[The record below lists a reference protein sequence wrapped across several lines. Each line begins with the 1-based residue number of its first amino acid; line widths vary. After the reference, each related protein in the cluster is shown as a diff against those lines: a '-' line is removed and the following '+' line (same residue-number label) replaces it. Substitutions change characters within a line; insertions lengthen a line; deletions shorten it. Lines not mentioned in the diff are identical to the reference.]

1 MQARTCWRRHLLC
14 LVLLPSLGSVA
25 RAQMLDTIPS
35 QVYYNAVGQLYS
47 GNFRDAQRTFARNFG
62 SVKTLNQ
69 GGAVR
74 WVDSICYYAM
84 LGETFYQ
91 WGQPDK
97 ALAQFDLACNIYL
110 QYPQWMLRVQFDA
123 QPTIDPT
130 LARAA
135 IPWGA
140 PQRRISPGRFKR
152 GMPVAQGSL
161 NAAQQIQ
168 QGGAIMQPQYW
179 TVDVVEINRCLALAI
194 RRRNE
199 ILGPLGPHDAI
210 SKNIASVL
218 GRGATPPNHWSG
230 AWVDIQRGLALAG
243 LGEREQATQLLQRGL
258 LVSGQLDHPL
268 TCVALLEQGRIALQ
282 TGNVAAAANL
292 FAEASYSAYLYQDYN
307 VIDDAFRYI
316 EVVRQMSQAQGVNP
330 MLAPAQVWAR
340 RERYDFLAARLSLAI
355 ADELLNQG
363 DVKNAAPALA
373 AAGTLLR
380 DARTGYLGN
389 WAMYLEA
396 KLQFNQHRDSA
407 ATVLASALAGQSKIS
422 LQNFQINLA
431 NRMFD
436 AQTLPS
442 RTAGS
447 VYEVLLADPSAA
459 DGAARPLETMG
470 LMVTPHDAAFERW
483 LISSLERKNIGA
495 ALEITD
501 RAKRR
506 RFHNALPWGGR
517 VMTVRDLL
525 MTPTAALPAARQ
537 QAQHDVLAKFPGFAE
552 ASANVDRARGELDAA
567 WRPPLDAEGQKK
579 SVRLWEQYAEAV
591 VRREKLVDQIAL
603 ARVPADYAFP
613 PLRPA
618 AELQQNL
625 ASGQAMIVYHDT
637 ADGLLG
643 FAITSKGATSW
654 NCGPSRKLSPLISQ
668 FLRDCGNVDANRE
681 LTTDELAA
689 GAWQK
694 SGEQLYKALFQGAS
708 LDPATVNELVI
719 VPDGITWYVPFEALF
734 ARTEHEAAP
743 LIKFAKVRYAPTPSL
758 AFSFAGSWR
767 RVARTGIAAGK
778 LVPGDRPPQRLAKIA
793 GLEAAID
800 GPLLLTNPLPAPSP
814 LVASLLDTLV
824 VLEDIDT
831 SGDPMQLT
839 PLPLDKAQQQGAL
852 ANWTGLP
859 GIGPQRVLLPGIH
872 TPAERGGKVAARSRR
887 GGGPGDELFFTSC
900 SLIESGAETMLLSR
914 WRVGGQSTL
923 DLMREFLQSLPD
935 SAAADAWQ
943 RSVELTMQMPIDPLT
958 ELRVKAGKAHTDL
971 TGAHPFFWAGYLV
984 VDTGWRPEPPPEPP
998 GEPVVAA
1005 PMKKPSAGAVP
1016 AGAAVPAPKG
1026 PAPAPAADAA
1036 LAPLTGE
1043 PAMAEQTPTTSTPVA
1058 SATSVAPAAETTAA
1072 DEPQMTKSP
1081 DAPPPAPTPP
1091 TAASEP

>member
-1 MQARTCWRRHLLC
+1 MHAPFCWRRHGLC
-14 LVLLPSLGSVA
+14 LIAVLSFGSVA
-25 RAQMLDTIPS
+25 RAQLLDTIPS
-35 QVYYNAVGQLYS
+35 QIYYTGVSQLYS

-69 GGAVR
+69 GNTTR

-84 LGETFYQ
+84 LGETLYQ

-123 QPTIDPT
+123 QPGIDPT

-135 IPWGA
+135 IPWGV
-140 PQRRISPGRFKR
+140 PQRQISPGRFRR

-161 NAAQQIQ
+161 NVNQQIQ

-179 TVDVVEINRCLALAI
+179 TVDVVEVNRCLALAI

-210 SKNIASVL
+210 SKNLASVL
-218 GRGATPPNHWSG
+218 GRGAAPPNHWSG

-243 LGEREQATQLLQRGL
+243 LGEREQAGQLLERAVL
-258 LVSGQLDHPL
+258 ISGQLDHPL

-316 EVVRQMSQAQGVNP
+316 EVARQASESQGVNP
-330 MLAPAQVWAR
+330 MLGPAQVWAR
-340 RERYDFLAARLSLAI
+340 RERYDLIASRLTLDL

-363 DVKNAAPALA
+363 EVKNAAPALA
-373 AAGTLLR
+373 TAGALLH

-396 KLQFNQHRDSA
+396 KLQFNQRRDSA

-422 LQNFQINLA
+422 LQNYQISLA

-442 RTAGS
+442 RAAGS

-459 DGAARPLETMG
+459 DSAARPLETMG
-470 LMVTPHDAAFERW
+470 LMITPHDAAFERW
-483 LISSLERKNIGA
+483 LFSTLERKNVGA
-495 ALEITD
+495 ALEISD

-525 MTPTAALPAARQ
+525 MTPTASLPAARQ
-537 QAQHDVLAKFPGFAE
+537 QAQHDALARFPEFAE
-552 ASANVDRARGELDAA
+552 SNAAVDRVGGELDAV
-567 WRPPLDAEGQKK
+567 WRPPLNAEAQKK
-579 SVRLWEQYAEAV
+579 SVRLWEQYADAIGA
-591 VRREKLVDQIAL
+591 RERLIDLIAL

-625 ASGQAMIVYHDT
+625 TSGQAMIVYYDT
-637 ADGLLG
+637 TDGLLG
-643 FAITSKGATSW
+643 FAITPKGATSW
-654 NCGPSRKLSPLISQ
+654 NCGPSQKLSPLITQ

-681 LTTDELAA
+681 LTTDELA
-689 GAWQK
+689 GDAWKK
-694 SGEQLYKALFQGAS
+694 SGEQIYKALFQGAS

-719 VPDGITWYVPFEALF
+719 VPDGVTWYVPFEALF
-734 ARTEHEAAP
+734 AHTEHNAAP
-743 LIKFAKVRYAPTPSL
+743 LVKLAKTRYAPTPSL
-758 AFSFAGSWR
+758 TFSFAGTWR
-767 RVARTGIAAGK
+767 RVERTGVTAGK
-778 LVPGDRPPQRLAKIA
+778 LVPGEKPAQRLEKVAA
-793 GLEAAID
+793 LEAAID
-800 GPLLLTNPLPAPSP
+800 GPVPLANPLPAPSP
-814 LVASLLDTLV
+814 LVSSLLDSLV
-824 VLEDIDT
+824 VLDDIET
-831 SGDPMQLT
+831 NGDPMELS
-839 PLPLDKAQQQGAL
+839 PLPLDKSPQQGAL
-852 ANWTGLP
+852 ARWTELP
-859 GIGPQRVLLPGIH
+859 GVGPQRVLLPGMH

-887 GGGPGDELFFTSC
+887 SAGPAAAPGDELFFTSC
-900 SLIESGAETMLLSR
+900 SLIEAGAETMLLSR

-935 SAAADAWQ
+935 TAAADAWQ
-943 RSVELTMQMPIDPLT
+943 RSIELTMQMPIDPLT
-958 ELRVKAGKAHTDL
+958 ELRVKAGKSHADL

-984 VDTGWRPEPPPEPP
+984 VDTGWRPEPPPAKP
-998 GEPVVAA
+998 GKPMAAA
-1005 PMKKPSAGAVP
+1005 PAGKPAAGDVPDGVP
-1016 AGAAVPAPKG
+1016 AAPPKEQ
-1026 PAPAPAADAA
+1026 APAPGATVAA
-1036 LAPLTGE
+1036 
-1043 PAMAEQTPTTSTPVA
+1043 
-1058 SATSVAPAAETTAA
+1058 APAAAIPADGEKIPTESSAA
-1072 DEPQMTKSP
+1072 VKKLPSREPVMKKSS
-1081 DAPPPAPTPP
+1081 DAPPPTPMPPAP
-1091 TAASEP
+1091 ASEQ